1 MEEWIAKVICL
12 VILLFLTMTFGL
24 LPRLIS
30 TAGNEVWLSI
40 ANCVAGGVL
49 LGTTLLHLVPE
60 TIEDVESGLKGL
72 NYDTDYPIATLVIG
86 AGFLLIVF
94 IEMLAHHVQD
104 RMSKSES
111 VEELRDSYM
120 NNEEINIFDSMER
133 VRRFSRVASR
143 TSQESIGQD
152 RTRYNSW
159 WPDFL
164 TFKFKR
170 NKNNEGEREKLLD
183 KTVQVKASTG
193 GASYA
198 GTSSG
203 HAHGGG
209 GHGHSHDHA
218 PPTEIKSFGSIILLF
233 ALSVHSILE
242 GMAVG
247 SERRWEK
254 VFILTGALSL
264 HKTLLA
270 LALGVK
276 IVEEGQSVGMHL
288 RSVIF
293 FALSSPIGVAI
304 GVGIGFLKEDPH
316 TKALIEGLIQSVA
329 TGTFLYIAFCE
340 IITPELNKPDLSPL
354 LKVLFLAAGFAVMAC
369 VQLIP
374 EGDDDDSP
382 ANLTETS
389 LIDHIKKAIPL
400 INLVN

>member
-1 MEEWIAKVICL
+1 
-12 VILLFLTMTFGL
+12 
-24 LPRLIS
+24 
-30 TAGNEVWLSI
+30 
-40 ANCVAGGVL
+40 
-49 LGTTLLHLVPE
+49 
-60 TIEDVESGLKGL
+60 
-72 NYDTDYPIATLVIG
+72 
-86 AGFLLIVF
+86 VF

-159 WPDFL
+159 
-164 TFKFKR
+164 R

-203 HAHGGG
+203 HAQGA

>member
-60 TIEDVESGLKGL
+60 TMEDVESGLKGL

-133 VRRFSRVASR
+133 VRRFSRVAIR

-159 WPDFL
+159 
-164 TFKFKR
+164 R

-198 GTSSG
+198 AGTSSG
-203 HAHGGG
+203 HAHGA

-242 GMAVG
+242 GMVVG

-382 ANLTETS
+382 ANLTDTS